1 MFWPNVKKKV
11 THIDCIWIT
20 FGSFDKTLTHPCLNP
35 HRDAFPSHP
44 IILAYLQRMGKEGQA
59 HLLLFLYYDC
69 EGQKRNIKSESEAE
83 KRNKSKV
90 KIRKL
95 LLSSSRGS

>member
-20 FGSFDKTLTHPCLNP
+20 FRRFDKTLTHPCLN
-35 HRDAFPSHP
+35 HRGDVFPSRP
-44 IILAYLQRMGKEGQA
+44 IILVYLQRMGKEGQT
-59 HLLLFLYYDC
+59 HLLLFIYYDC
-69 EGQKRNIKSESEAE
+69 KGQHRNKKSEGEAE
-83 KRNKSKV
+83 KWNKSKV

-95 LLSSSRGS
+95 LLSFSRGS